1 MKLAVPRPRSHAA
14 RLALILFAGLVLA
27 YGLSFASQFYER
39 YQTAKHM
46 MLDSL
51 EQDVAI
57 SVAMLDRLTPAERE
71 AWLPRLER
79 RTYRYRLDAGEPGQP
94 LALADA
100 PVAAHSI
107 ERALDGQYPLTL
119 RTVADSRPHFQVLLR
134 LRDGSPARL
143 LGPRAWK
150 ALHSTGTWVLAG
162 IFCLSFFKRIPMGGW
177 YVLAFAT
184 IFSAIVLK
192 LTAKLAVRLRRRD
205 VQPA

>member
-1 MKLAVPRPRSHAA
+1 MKLAVPRPRSLAA

-134 LRDGSPARL
+134 LRDGSPLTIDVTPAPVPLSGWLPLVL
-143 LGPRAWK
+143 LVQ
-150 ALHSTGTWVLAG
+150 LLLLLLCTGLAG
-162 IFCLSFFKRIPMGGW
+162 APP
-177 YVLAFAT
+177 
-184 IFSAIVLK
+184 SA
-192 LTAKLAVRLRRRD
+192 R
-205 VQPA
+205 

>member
-1 MKLAVPRPRSHAA
+1 MKLAVPRPRSLAA

-79 RTYRYRLDAGEPGQP
+79 RTYRYRLDPASRWRWPTRRLP
-94 LALADA
+94 RTPSNA
-100 PVAAHSI
+100 PS
-107 ERALDGQYPLTL
+107 
-119 RTVADSRPHFQVLLR
+119 TVNIR
-134 LRDGSPARL
+134 
-143 LGPRAWK
+143 
-150 ALHSTGTWVLAG
+150 
-162 IFCLSFFKRIPMGGW
+162 
-177 YVLAFAT
+177 
-184 IFSAIVLK
+184 
-192 LTAKLAVRLRRRD
+192 
-205 VQPA
+205 